1 MKQLYFA
8 VIGVLAVDLSGLAI
22 ALALKIYKHP
32 NSKNI
37 LSGAV
42 ASLIALALLL
52 IYERIKKHGKA
63 RT

>member
-1 MKQLYFA
+1 MKQLYFG

-22 ALALKIYKHP
+22 TLALKIYKHP

-37 LSGAV
+37 LSGVV
-42 ASLIALALLL
+42 ASLIALALFL
-52 IYERIKKHGKA
+52 IYEKVKRYGKT